1 MKQRFT
7 VAVLGAAF
15 AALVAAAPAATA
27 QQVVPGV
34 DCHRFTCTNNTD
46 DPYRVDALVLCTEGA
61 SARRSVWIPPRES
74 ADLPAWCP
82 TVTKLGTPEPPRWE
96 LQADGTYGYTY
107 PGPPK
112 PELVQ
117 TFPMSA
123 NFLGAEI
130 DRDGPSALSS
140 GS

>member
-7 VAVLGAAF
+7 VAALGGAF
-15 AALVAAAPAATA
+15 AALVAVAPPASA

-34 DCHRFTCTNNTD
+34 DCHRFSCTNNTD

-61 SARRSVWIPPRES
+61 SVPRSVWVPPRGS

-82 TVTKLGTPEPPRWE
+82 PVTKLGTPKPPRWE
-96 LQADGTYGYTY
+96 LQSDGTYGYTY

-112 PELVQ
+112 PEVVQ
-117 TFPMSA
+117 SFAMTA
-123 NFLGAEI
+123 TFLGAQI
-130 DRDGPSALSS
+130 DHDRPSGLSS